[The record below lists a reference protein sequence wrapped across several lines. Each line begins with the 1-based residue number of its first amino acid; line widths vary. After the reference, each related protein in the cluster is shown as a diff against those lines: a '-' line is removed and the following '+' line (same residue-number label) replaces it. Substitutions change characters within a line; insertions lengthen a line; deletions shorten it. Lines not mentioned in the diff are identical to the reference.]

1 MRISDW
7 SSDVCSSDL
16 VPIRLHRKQMPGA
29 RSDHPVLPTGT
40 NERSTIP
47 RPLIIRHSRHR
58 DRVAARTKLS
68 SAERRRRR
76 GAADANDIASR
87 LAVDGRGAY
96 LDAANRQVVA
106 EGKKVSGRVVHG

>member
-47 RPLIIRHSRHR
+47 RPLIIRNSRHR

-76 GAADANDIASR
+76 GADRTS
-87 LAVDGRGAY
+87 V
-96 LDAANRQVVA
+96 
-106 EGKKVSGRVVHG
+106 VSGQRVSVRVDHGGRRSRKKKKNKEYRKDETH